1 MLDNVENLGVH
12 MNMKKMNMIWHA
24 SRFRE
29 NIVLKPLLI
38 FNFFNFSSVQIG
50 GNDLAFFIW
59 RLQIDEAKI
68 KQQIQTN
75 PDLLQDYNNCQLN

>member
-1 MLDNVENLGVH
+1 M
-12 MNMKKMNMIWHA
+12 
-24 SRFRE
+24 
-29 NIVLKPLLI
+29 
-38 FNFFNFSSVQIG
+38 QIG
-50 GNDLAFFIW
+50 GNDLVFFIW